1 MKRKNI
7 LIFIITL
14 GFLLSL
20 VLYRLVD
27 WTIIN
32 FADLT
37 FEKVVFHLRVPLEGT
52 DSNFVSSAIEYSLFP
67 NLRITLLLLIALL
80 IYENGRKSIFISA
93 KIKGYPVK
101 KSEYK
106 LRLWPVPFMKRT
118 VVVAT
123 IFMIGASIMKADKSL
138 ALFSYIKSQLN
149 QSTFIEENYVAPSKA
164 GISFPKEKRN
174 LIMIYLES
182 MENTYF
188 DINSGGAF
196 PDNYI
201 PELKSLA
208 DENISF
214 SNTELSGGSF
224 PIYGT
229 QWTMAAMFSTS
240 TGLPLKLPIDGNAMS
255 DHKSFIPGVVSLG
268 DILEDNGYKNY
279 LLLGSQAEFGGRELF
294 YKQHGDYEIFDYI
307 TAKEDGLI
315 PEDYREWWGFEDQ
328 KLFSF
333 AKDKLLEISMNDD
346 PFNLTL
352 LTADTHHQDGYV
364 CPLCKDEFET
374 QYANVLAC
382 SSRQVYEFVD
392 WIKQQEYY
400 KDTSIVIVGDH
411 PTMDSDFCLDVPKD
425 YKRTIYN
432 SFINAKP
439 VASTYR
445 INNIHFSPY
454 DIFPTTLA
462 SLGVEVE
469 GNQLGLG
476 VNLFSGQETLL
487 EKFPDIN
494 VQLSPRSI
502 FYEKQFIFSTQSGV
516 N

>member
-1 MKRKNI
+1 MKRRNFLI
-7 LIFIITL
+7 LLITI

-80 IYENGRKSIFISA
+80 IYENGRKSIYISA

-106 LRLWPVPFMKRT
+106 LKLWPVPFMKRT
-118 VVVAT
+118 IVIAT
-123 IFMIGASIMKADKSL
+123 IFMIVASIMKADKSL
-138 ALFSYIKSQLN
+138 ELFSYIKSQLN
-149 QSTFIEENYVAPSKA
+149 QSTFIEENYADPSKTS
-164 GISFPKEKRN
+164 ISFPEVKRN

-182 MENTYF
+182 MENTF
-188 DINSGGAF
+188 LDVNSGGAF

-201 PELKSLA
+201 PELQSLA

-214 SNTELSGGSF
+214 SNTELTGGAF

-255 DHKSFIPGVVSLG
+255 AHESFIPGVVSIG

-279 LLLGSQAEFGGRELF
+279 LMIGSQAEFGGRELF
-294 YKQHGDYEIFDYI
+294 YSQHGDYEIFDYF
-307 TAKEDGLI
+307 TAKENGLI

-328 KLFSF
+328 KLFSY
-333 AKDKLLEISMNDD
+333 AKDKLMEISMNDT

-352 LTADTHHQDGYV
+352 LTADTHHQDGYA
-364 CPLCKDEFET
+364 CPLCDDEFDT

-382 SSRQVYEFVD
+382 SSRQVYEFVE
-392 WIKQQEYY
+392 WIKQQDFYE
-400 KDTSIVIVGDH
+400 DTSIVIIGDH
-411 PTMDSDFCLDVPKD
+411 PTMDSDFCQNVPKD
-425 YKRTIYN
+425 YKRTMYN

-439 VASTYR
+439 MTSTYR
-445 INNIHFSPY
+445 TNNMYFSPY
-454 DIFPTTLA
+454 DIFPTALA
-462 SLGVEVE
+462 SLGVDIEE
-469 GNQLGLG
+469 NQLGLG

-487 EKFPDIN
+487 ERFPDIN
-494 VQLSPRSI
+494 SQLSPRSL
-502 FYEKQFIFSTQSGV
+502 FYEENFIFSKQTGT

>member
-1 MKRKNI
+1 MKRKNF
-7 LIFIITL
+7 LIFIISL

-80 IYENGRKSIFISA
+80 IYENGRKSIYISA

-123 IFMIGASIMKADKSL
+123 IFMILASIIKADKSL

-149 QSTFIEENYVAPSKA
+149 QSTFIEENYADPSIA
-164 GISFPKEKRN
+164 SISFPEVKQN

-201 PELKSLA
+201 PELKRLA

-214 SNTELSGGSF
+214 SNTELSGGVF
-224 PIYGT
+224 PIHGT

-240 TGLPLKLPIDGNAMS
+240 TGLPLKLPIEGNSMS
-255 DHKSFIPGVVSLG
+255 AHESFFPGVISLG

-279 LLLGSQAEFGGRELF
+279 LMLGSQAEFGGRELF
-294 YKQHGDYEIFDYI
+294 YSQHGDYEIFDYF
-307 TAKEDGLI
+307 TAKEEGLI
-315 PEDYREWWGFEDQ
+315 PEDYKEWWGFEDQ

-333 AKDKLLEISMNDD
+333 AKDKLMEISMNDI

-364 CPLCKDEFET
+364 CPLCEDEFDT

-392 WIKQQEYY
+392 WIKQQEFY

-411 PTMDSDFCLDVPKD
+411 QTMDSDFCLNLPSG
-425 YKRTIYN
+425 YKRTMYN
-432 SFINAKP
+432 CFLNSKP
-439 VASTYR
+439 VTSSKG
-445 INNIHFSPY
+445 NNNRYFSSY

-462 SLGVEVE
+462 SLGVDIE

-476 VNLFSGQETLL
+476 VNLFSGQGTIL
-487 EKFPDIN
+487 ERFPDISA
-494 VQLSPRSI
+494 QLSPRSI
-502 FYEKQFIFSTQSGV
+502 FYENQFIFSKQTGT